1 VVVNAALST
10 QAAALRPEPLTRR
23 GILQIVWGPHSFR
36 KIALTPGQQ
45 ITFGRNERANVVV
58 DDPKLSGQHFAIW
71 FSGKRAIVRDLES
84 AGGTF
89 INGERSSRGE
99 IGYGGFVVAG
109 NTTFRL
115 FLEDYT
121 EPTEEP
127 PSPERR
133 ALVAAA
139 ERAVGDPDG
148 SLYAVLDAARAER
161 VLWLLQESID
171 EHKNLYEGTEGRALD
186 DVAPYLVRF
195 QRGSSLLRRLLLGGW
210 GDAWGV
216 FFRSNEHPKE
226 VRRQLR
232 RFLMVLDDAKSER
245 MYFRFYDP
253 RVMREFYQ
261 VATNRQRAELLHGMS
276 RMVLEAEDGSP
287 LVLEPPPSPEEG
299 AS

>member
-1 VVVNAALST
+1 VVVNSALST
-10 QAAALRPEPLTRR
+10 EAGARGPQPLTRR

-36 KIALTPGQQ
+36 KIALEPGKQ
-45 ITFGRNERANVVV
+45 ITFGRNERANVPV
-58 DDPKLSGQHFAIW
+58 DDPKLSGQHFALW

-121 EPTEEP
+121 EPSEEP

-133 ALVAAA
+133 ALIAAA
-139 ERAVGDPDG
+139 EREIGEADG

-171 EHKNLYEGTEGRALD
+171 EHKNLYEGIEGRALD

-195 QRGSSLLRRLLLGGW
+195 QKGSSLLRRLLTGGW

-216 FFRSNEHPKE
+216 FFRSSEHPKE

-232 RFLMVLDDAKSER
+232 RFLMVLDDANSER

-253 RVMREFYQ
+253 RVMREFHS

-287 LVLEPPPSPEEG
+287 LVLVPPAPAEG

>member
-1 VVVNAALST
+1 MSADLATAVERK
-10 QAAALRPEPLTRR
+10 RPAPLTRR

-36 KIALTPGQQ
+36 KIALNPGEQV
-45 ITFGRNERANVVV
+45 TFGRNERASIVV

-121 EPTEEP
+121 EPSEEP

-133 ALVAAA
+133 ALIAAA
-139 ERAVGDPDG
+139 EREIGDPDD

-195 QRGSSLLRRLLLGGW
+195 QKGSSLLRRMLVGGW
-210 GDAWGV
+210 GDAWGI
-216 FFRSNEHPKE
+216 FFRSSEHPKE

-232 RFLMVLDDAKSER
+232 RFLMVLDDANSER

-253 RVMREFYQ
+253 RVLREFYS
-261 VATNRQRAELLHGMS
+261 VATNRQRAELLHGMTKL
-276 RMVLEAEDGSP
+276 VLEAEDGSP
-287 LVLEPPPSPEEG
+287 LVLTPPPLLTEE